1 MSALRLANE
10 VLLNL
15 AGLCDL
21 YTLLRPLPM
30 TLDTRPWVLA
40 SILKKGY

>member
-1 MSALRLANE
+1 LANE

-21 YTLLRPLPM
+21 YTLLRPLPKAF
-30 TLDTRPWVLA
+30 DTRALP
-40 SILKKGY
+40 

>member
-1 MSALRLANE
+1 MAALQLANE

-21 YTLLRPLPM
+21 YTLLRPLPK
-30 TLDTRPWVLA
+30 TLDTRPWVLP
-40 SILKKGY
+40 SILKEGY